1 MDKITPAVGAALIGG
16 LVLGYLVRGMTT
28 PPQTPQPEPQVSEQ
42 KTVESSAQ
50 PTTKDEKIKNAMSAA
65 TEAVSKDAIVMDWP
79 EKEGGDLIELQKGTG
94 DWTCLPDYPGSP
106 GNDPM
111 CVDKQGMLFMQAY
124 LSQKTPSLT
133 QAGIGY
139 MLQGGSDASNTDPF
153 ATKPA
158 EGEDWLTAPAHLMIF
173 PAGNLDPN
181 VYGTD
186 PKTGGPWIMWADT
199 PYEHL
204 MVPVK

>member
-1 MDKITPAVGAALIGG
+1 MNKIGYIAVIALVIGG
-16 LVLGYLVRGMTT
+16 IVGYNLRGS
-28 PPQTPQPEPQVSEQ
+28 PPIQ
-42 KTVESSAQ
+42 KPESSDKAMSKEEAQ
-50 PTTKDEKIKNAMSAA
+50 PGSKEWKIKNAMSAA
-65 TEAVSKDAIVMDWP
+65 TEAVAKDATVLDWP
-79 EKEGGDLIELQKGTG
+79 EKEGGDLTELKKGTS
-94 DWTCLPDYPGSP
+94 DWTCLPDYPSSP
-106 GNDPM
+106 GNDPI
-111 CVDKQGMLFMQAY
+111 CVDKQGVKWFQAY
-124 LSQKTPSLT
+124 MTQKEPNLT

-158 EGEDWLTAPAHLMIF
+158 EGEDWVTAPAHVMIF
-173 PAGNLDPN
+173 PVGKLDPA

-186 PKTGGPWIMWADT
+186 YKKGTSWIMFAGT